1 MIILVW
7 GLGQVRQ
14 HCSTGDNAAKTAKL
28 MDIGPIRHPRPV
40 TVADLHLELEKE
52 QEAVVRLKLYAIG

>member
-1 MIILVW
+1 
-7 GLGQVRQ
+7 
-14 HCSTGDNAAKTAKL
+14 